1 MCLSVRHYKQGECI
15 TFRSTKGEFG
25 ALSNMAPNFPIY
37 INQTELKTSE
47 ALYQA
52 LRFPNHPEVQHQ
64 IILYKSPISAKK
76 YGRQYTDL
84 TRADWNQV
92 RFKIMKFCI
101 ELKLFQNFDR
111 FSEVLLSTGDY
122 PIVEYS
128 DKDKVWGATFQNGY
142 YVGTNALGRYLME
155 LREKVRSKNFEL
167 TVPDILDMKILS
179 QLIDSHSVTSYP
191 ENSILEQTK
200 LF

>member
-1 MCLSVRHYKQGECI
+1 MSLSIRHYKSGECV
-15 TFRSTKGEFG
+15 TFKSTKGQFG

-37 INQTELKTSE
+37 INHTKFRTSE

-52 LRFPNHPEVQHQ
+52 LRFPEYPDIQHQ
-64 IILYKSPISAKK
+64 IILYKSPITAKK
-76 YGRQYTDL
+76 FGRQYIEL
-84 TRADWNQV
+84 TRKDWNQV

-101 ELKLFQNFDR
+101 EVKLYQNFDR

-128 DKDKVWGATFQNGY
+128 DKDKVWGATLQNGY

-155 LREKVRSKNFEL
+155 LRQRVRNSTFSL
-167 TVPDILDMKILS
+167 TEPNVINMKILD
-179 QLIDSHSVTSYP
+179 QLIDV
-191 ENSILEQTK
+191 NSIIQYPDNITHRQK
-200 LF
+200 MLF

>member
-1 MCLSVRHYKQGECI
+1 MSLSIRHYKSSECI
-15 TFRSTKGEFG
+15 VFKSTKGEFG

-37 INQTELKTSE
+37 INKTKLRTSE
-47 ALYQA
+47 VLYQA
-52 LRFPNHPEVQHQ
+52 LRFPNYPEVQHQ
-64 IILYKSPISAKK
+64 IILHKSPISAKK
-76 YGRQYTDL
+76 YGREYIYL

-111 FSEVLLSTGDY
+111 FSKVLLSTGSY

-128 DKDKVWGATFQNGY
+128 DKDKVWGASFQNGY
-142 YVGTNALGRYLME
+142 YIGTNALGRYLME
-155 LREKVRSKNFEL
+155 LREKVKNESFEL
-167 TVPDILDMKILS
+167 TIPDVIDIKILN
-179 QLIDSHSVTSYP
+179 QLIDINSVTSYP
-191 ENSILEQTK
+191 ENSVSEQTK

>member
-1 MCLSVRHYKQGECI
+1 MSLSIRHYKSSECI
-15 TFRSTKGEFG
+15 IFKSTKGEFG

-37 INQTELKTSE
+37 INKTKLRTSE

-52 LRFPNHPEVQHQ
+52 LRFPNYPEVQHQ
-64 IILYKSPISAKK
+64 IILRKSPISAKH
-76 YGRQYTDL
+76 YGRQYIDL

-92 RFKIMKFCI
+92 RFKVMKFCI

-111 FSEVLLSTGDY
+111 FSKVLLSTGSY

-128 DKDKVWGATFQNGY
+128 DKDKVWGASFQNGY
-142 YVGTNALGRYLME
+142 YIGTNALGRYLME
-155 LREKVRSKNFEL
+155 LREKVKSESFEL
-167 TVPDILDMKILS
+167 TIPDILDIKILN
-179 QLIDSHSVTSYP
+179 QLIDINSITSYP
-191 ENSILEQTK
+191 ENSVSEQTK